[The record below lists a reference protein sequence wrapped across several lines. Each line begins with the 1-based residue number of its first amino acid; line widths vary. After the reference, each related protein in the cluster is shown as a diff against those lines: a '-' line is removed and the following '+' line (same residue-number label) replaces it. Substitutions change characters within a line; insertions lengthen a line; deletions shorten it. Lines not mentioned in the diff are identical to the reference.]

1 MKKILCLC
9 LSFFLI
15 LSCAVGLAAEKSES
29 YTTDIETKLEIL
41 EMLAIINPREP
52 GVHYK
57 TELANDRELGEY
69 GVFRNISKSGFLN
82 YICNI
87 FGDFGYTDDYS
98 DEAVLLA
105 EQMGIIH
112 TGQKDLN
119 KPLYYDEAMTM
130 LVRALGYGEMAEEN
144 GGFPVG
150 YTTIAARIGL
160 TDGIVAK
167 PGETMKDFDAITA
180 LYNLINTNS
189 ADYII
194 TSDQGIVYKN
204 ASNKPVLYEYRR
216 IYKVEGVVDSAN
228 GAYLREEIEAAEDGI
243 IIGGYVY
250 QADKDY
256 RDLLGMQVQAYV
268 YDGNEEYDEIVCVI
282 PHHNKEINLSAID
295 IAAISDDY
303 LKLSYFDEKE
313 KEKELSISPVAKVVY
328 NGLPLVT
335 YEAEKFVPENGSVRL
350 INNDNSAGYDVVF
363 VTSYDTVVVDKIS
376 KVNKTV
382 TNVFTYDTDNEAL
395 SLYNNGNDEIKI
407 FGNGREMNFSEIK
420 TGDVLLVAKAESTDK
435 RVVTVYLTRESFSA
449 IPTKIRTNNGRT
461 YVSVGDK
468 EYVLG
473 RAYEEA
479 LKEKDS
485 EAMEISLGK
494 EYTFY
499 PDKDGAVA
507 YADDNQTATKY
518 AILAG
523 IATEGVFAK
532 KFTLKIFTSE
542 GAWKYL
548 SVAEKITFNENR
560 GTYTEDVIDGIPVS
574 GNEQISVIEY
584 MTNSDGEVSLINI
597 PEEYTGDNKDKFNK
611 KENLR
616 YTYRWSNASFE
627 SEIFMEDSL
636 IMWSVN
642 TTDLDNEMA
651 YGITSKSALSGDETY
666 TFSAYNIDEYKFA
679 DIIIMISDSAQQAE
693 SLTTSDVL
701 VIENIGSAIDGDG
714 VEVGTV
720 TGMMGNYDS
729 VTFYTDDWDILAG
742 LKKGDVISLNKNA
755 DGYIIEIAKHYSADS
770 GVVYSNPSIVHVKQ
784 AMVQGTVKKIDP
796 EKMRAIIDCGDFGE
810 RVVRGWDG
818 MPVFIYYAERDALY
832 RGSLSDIEEGDT
844 ITIKI
849 RGSKPYAFC
858 VYQ

>member
-1 MKKILCLC
+1 MKKILSIG
-9 LSFFLI
+9 LSVFLI
-15 LSCAVGLAAEKSES
+15 LSCFVGFTAEDSGS
-29 YTTDIETKLEIL
+29 YTADIETKCELL
-41 EMLAIINPREP
+41 EMIGIINPREP
-52 GVHYK
+52 GIYYK

-98 DEAVLLA
+98 DEAVRLA
-105 EQMGIIH
+105 EQMKIIH
-112 TGQKDLN
+112 AGQTDLN

-144 GGFPVG
+144 GGFPAG
-150 YTTIAARIGL
+150 YTTIAARLGL
-160 TDGIVAK
+160 TDGIAAK

-180 LYNLINTNS
+180 LYNLINANS
-189 ADYII
+189 ADYVI

-228 GAYLREEIEAAEDGI
+228 GAHLRDEIESAEDGI
-243 IIGGYVY
+243 IIGGYAY
-250 QADKDY
+250 KADKDY
-256 RDLLGMQVQAYV
+256 RDLLGMQVQAYI
-268 YDGNEEYDEIVCVI
+268 YDGSEEYDETVCVI
-282 PHHNKEINLSAID
+282 PHNNKEITLDAID
-295 IAAISDDY
+295 IVSVSEDY
-303 LKLSYFDEKE
+303 LKISYLGENDKI
-313 KEKELSISPVAKVVY
+313 KELPISPVAKVIY
-328 NGLPLVT
+328 NGLPLKV
-335 YEAEKFVPENGSVRL
+335 YEEEKFIPETGNVRL
-350 INNDNSAGYDVVF
+350 INNDSSAGYDVV
-363 VTSYDTVVVDKIS
+363 VITAYDTLVVDKIS

-382 TNVFTYDTDNEAL
+382 TNVFTYDADNEIL
-395 SLYNNGNDEIKI
+395 NLYNNGSDEIKI
-407 FGNGREMNFSEIK
+407 YGNGREMNFSEIK
-420 TGDVLLVAKAESTDK
+420 IGDVLLVAKAENANK

-449 IPTKIRTNNGRT
+449 IPTKIRTGNGRT

-473 RAYEEA
+473 RTYEEA

-485 EAMEISLGK
+485 EAMEIALGK

-499 PDKDGAVA
+499 SDKDGSIAF
-507 YADDNQTATKY
+507 ADDNQTATKY

-523 IATEGVFAK
+523 VASEGVFAK

-548 SVAEKITFNENR
+548 PVAEKITYNENR
-560 GTYTEDVIDGIPVS
+560 GTKAEDVIEGIPVS
-574 GNEQISVIEY
+574 ENAQISVIEY

-597 PEEYTGDNKDKFNK
+597 PEEYTNDNNDKFNK

-616 YTYRWSNASFE
+616 YAYRWSNASFE

-642 TTDLDNEMA
+642 TTDLENEMA

-666 TFSAYNIDEYKFA
+666 TFSAYSIDEYKFA

-693 SLTTSDVL
+693 SLATSDVL
-701 VIENIGSAIDGDG
+701 VVEDIGSAVDADGA
-714 VEVGTV
+714 EVGTV
-720 TGMMGNYDS
+720 TGMMGSYDS
-729 VTFYTDDWDILAG
+729 VTFYSDDWDILAG

-755 DGYIIEIAKHYSADS
+755 DGYIIEIAKHYSTDS

-784 AMVQGTVKKIDP
+784 ALVQGTVKKIDP

-818 MPVFIYYAERDALY
+818 MPVFIYYAERDTLY
-832 RGSLSDIEEGDT
+832 RGSLSDIEEGDA